1 MTELE
6 ELISKGNTLFEEGNM
21 EEALVCF
28 DKILKI
34 KQDNPD
40 FWNKKGVILRS
51 LGRYQEAVECFEKS
65 LKLDPRDKNAS

>member
-1 MTELE
+1 VSDLE
-6 ELISKGNTLFEEGNM
+6 ELVRKGNKLFEEGNLD
-21 EEALVCF
+21 EALVYF
-28 DKILKI
+28 DKVLKI

-65 LKLDPRDKNAS
+65 LKLDPRDKDAS